1 MTRKLWITI
10 FILPNL
16 KSLAAWLRT
25 KDENTTGGDDEAAE
39 AIDYAVSRLE
49 KYLSAE

>member
-1 MTRKLWITI
+1 MSRKLWISI

-16 KSLAAWLRT
+16 RSLAAWLRQ

-39 AIDYAVSRLE
+39 AIDYAVTRLE
-49 KYLSAE
+49 KYLASK